1 MGGLLDKPKPVT
13 IAPPKPAPPVPTVD
27 EDVVGTE
34 AKKKRPRG
42 RQETFLT
49 GALVPSGN
57 VGSKLGGGV

>member
-42 RQETFLT
+42 FKQNIIT
-49 GALVPSGN
+49 GDLVPEPT
-57 VGSKLGGGV
+57 KKTLLG